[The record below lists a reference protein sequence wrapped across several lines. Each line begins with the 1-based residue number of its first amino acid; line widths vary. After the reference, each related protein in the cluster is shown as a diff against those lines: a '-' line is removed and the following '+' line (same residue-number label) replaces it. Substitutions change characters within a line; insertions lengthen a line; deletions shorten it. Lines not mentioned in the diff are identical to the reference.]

1 MPREA
6 RTLDQANYAEM
17 LVEKR
22 DDGVALIT
30 LNRPERHNAST
41 AVMHAEFAQLPG
53 DIQADADVKA
63 AVITGAGR
71 SFCSGADVQQRL
83 GGGGEGMSA
92 LDVLGEPRE
101 IVEGFLNN
109 DKPVIT
115 AVKGYA
121 LGFGCTTALLGDI
134 VIAGRSAVFADPHVT
149 VGLTAGDGGALLWP
163 LLAGPQQAKYYLMT
177 GERLDAET
185 AERIGLEA
193 GGGSALRRALDE
205 ALDQPRAARDSQR
218 RDALLAG
225 RRGHVDDDRRPQGGR
240 RRLHGEAPAPLHQQL
255 ACRAG
260 SGRPSPQP
268 SPSGRG
274 GRTR

>member
-1 MPREA
+1 MQPR
-6 RTLDQANYAEM
+6 
-17 LVEKR
+17 
-22 DDGVALIT
+22 I
-30 LNRPERHNAST
+30 
-41 AVMHAEFAQLPG
+41 
-53 DIQADADVKA
+53 IDAPPVRA

-83 GGGGEGMSA
+83 GGGGKGMSP

-134 VIAGRSAVFADPHVT
+134 VIAGRSAVFADPHVS

-163 LLAGPQQAKYYLMT
+163 LLAGPQHAKYYLMT

-185 AERIGLEA
+185 AERIGLVFKVVDDDE
-193 GGGSALRRALDE
+193 LLDE
-205 ALDQPRAARDSQR
+205 ALAIASKLAAGAPYAVRSTNR
-218 RDALLAG
+218 MLLAMSNDVMHYSLAAEG
-225 RRGHVDDDRRPQGGR
+225 MSMMTADHKEAVAAFIERREPRFTN
-240 RRLHGEAPAPLHQQL
+240 
-255 ACRAG
+255 
-260 SGRPSPQP
+260 S
-268 SPSGRG
+268 
-274 GRTR
+274 

>member
-17 LVEKR
+17 LIEKR

-53 DIQADADVKA
+53 DIQEDPDVLA

-83 GGGGEGMSA
+83 GGGGKGMSPF
-92 LDVLGEPRE
+92 DVLGEPRE

-134 VIAGRSAVFADPHVT
+134 VIAGAQRDLRGPARLGRPH
-149 VGLTAGDGGALLWP
+149 
-163 LLAGPQQAKYYLMT
+163 
-177 GERLDAET
+177 R
-185 AERIGLEA
+185 RRR
-193 GGGSALRRALDE
+193 RRA
-205 ALDQPRAARDSQR
+205 AVAAARRAAARQV
-218 RDALLAG
+218 LP
-225 RRGHVDDDRRPQGGR
+225 DDR
-240 RRLHGEAPAPLHQQL
+240 
-255 ACRAG
+255 
-260 SGRPSPQP
+260 
-268 SPSGRG
+268 
-274 GRTR
+274 